1 MRCIEDN
8 FIVVVVVIVNRDC
21 FADRKGV
28 SCSWDFGPNNKF
40 MMFNRAI
47 DPTMTLWYGSVA
59 FNHICFEAFN
69 DCTTIQ
75 IRVNTKDRKIAIMP
89 CPSKD
94 KDAISWLKPS
104 QKQKSKK
111 LDCGKFTQ
119 PLFQMW
125 DWDKE
130 LHYRTVGKVVTSG
143 GKVMI
148 LFDFSHPEAWKGLRL
163 VNGIKE

>member
-1 MRCIEDN
+1 MDEYRVKPSMNEVSLDG
-8 FIVVVVVIVNRDC
+8 FQIVP
-21 FADRKGV
+21 G
-28 SCSWDFGPNNKF
+28 
-40 MMFNRAI
+40 MMFNRAN

-69 DCTTIQ
+69 DCAAIQ

-119 PLFQMW
+119 PLFHMW

-130 LHYRTVGKVVTSG
+130 LHYRTVGKVETSG

-148 LFDFSHPEAWKGLRL
+148 LFDFSHPEAWKGMRL